1 MDYYDEFNANN
12 NSINFVYF
20 TATKINNNSIDL
32 IISTIVG
39 TLTNTVGV
47 LTMIYLFHGEKFVA
61 AMGLDINTAR
71 KVITGIGLTNGI
83 PEVIVAI
90 IIVTSVISALR
101 VREME

>member
-1 MDYYDEFNANN
+1 ME
-12 NSINFVYF
+12 
-20 TATKINNNSIDL
+20 KICS
-32 IISTIVG
+32 
-39 TLTNTVGV
+39 
-47 LTMIYLFHGEKFVA
+47 
-61 AMGLDINTAR
+61 MGLDINTAR